1 MSVLPV
7 CGKIHYLT
15 AFLSPFTTHQK
26 SKPETFAQKWQAYIN
41 DKGQEENYSHLLE
54 VTVQNRKGLL

>member
-7 CGKIHYLT
+7 CGKIRYLT

-26 SKPETFAQKWQAYIN
+26 SKPEMFAPKWQAYIN
-41 DKGQEENYSHLLE
+41 DKGQEENY
-54 VTVQNRKGLL
+54 